1 MYHFKTTVLKL
12 AYRLYGEKEY
22 EVIKM
27 TVKTSYGKITASKE
41 TLNELLLIFQE
52 ASENYE
58 KRGRMAL
65 ASQAMETSLEIYEIL
80 GMDGYYKD

>member
-1 MYHFKTTVLKL
+1 
-12 AYRLYGEKEY
+12 
-22 EVIKM
+22 M

-41 TLNELLLIFQE
+41 TLNELSIIFQE

-58 KRGRMAL
+58 KQGRMTL

>member
-1 MYHFKTTVLKL
+1 
-12 AYRLYGEKEY
+12 
-22 EVIKM
+22 M

-41 TLNELLLIFQE
+41 TLNDLSLIFQE

-65 ASQAMETSLEIYEIL
+65 ASQAMETAIEIYETL
-80 GMDGYYKD
+80 GMVGYYKD